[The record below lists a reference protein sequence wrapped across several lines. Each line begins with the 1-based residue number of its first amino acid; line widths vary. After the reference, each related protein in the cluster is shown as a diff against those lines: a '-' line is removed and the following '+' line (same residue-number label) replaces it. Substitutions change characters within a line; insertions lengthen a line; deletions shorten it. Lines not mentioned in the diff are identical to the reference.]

1 MDVEIEADNARY
13 NPHVAALQLDMP
25 NALQSRTIPARV
37 SVMAVR
43 RRSRT
48 MSPRILLPLLMGVDV
63 RTLNTPLLPKGVM
76 SADLERP
83 GRLPASDTRSGAW
96 SF

>member
-1 MDVEIEADNARY
+1 
-13 NPHVAALQLDMP
+13 
-25 NALQSRTIPARV
+25 
-37 SVMAVR
+37 
-43 RRSRT
+43 